1 MLKTTTHNT
10 MHNNLKAAD
19 PTTFNDIFTQLQQH
33 YGHLPWWPADTEYE
47 MMVGAILTQNT
58 NWKNVEKAL
67 ANLAG
72 HLTGKIAPQQIL
84 AMPLDT
90 LAQLIRSSGYYNQKA
105 IKLKALTLWYQK
117 YDFDISQARCIEG
130 ATLRIEL
137 LAVNGIG
144 PETADSILVYALDKP
159 FFIIDNYT
167 RRILHRIGFELPT
180 GYDKLRLLLEQNI
193 PRNITTYQQYH
204 ALLVEHAKRYC
215 TKIPQCQHCP
225 LYCCCQ
231 KNIE

>member
-1 MLKTTTHNT
+1 MIRCAITFYREHVSAGIIRVTYRNIDIETSTTH
-10 MHNNLKAAD
+10 L
-19 PTTFNDIFTQLQQH
+19 
-33 YGHLPWWPADTEYE
+33 WPANTVYE

-72 HLTGKIAPQQIL
+72 KLTPQQIL

-105 IKLKALTLWYQK
+105 IKLKALTLWYQG
-117 YDFDISQARCIEG
+117 YNFDITQARCIEG

-180 GYDKLRLLLEQNI
+180 GYDKLRLL
-193 PRNITTYQQYH
+193 
-204 ALLVEHAKRYC
+204 VEHAKRYC
-215 TKIPQCQHCP
+215 TKVPKCQHCP
-225 LYCCCQ
+225 LSKCCQ
-231 KNIE
+231 KNITEN

>member
-10 MHNNLKAAD
+10 IHNNLKAAVT
-19 PTTFNDIFTQLQQH
+19 TTFNDIFTPLQQH
-33 YGHLPWWPADTEYE
+33 YGHLAWWPADTEYE

-67 ANLAG
+67 AI
-72 HLTGKIAPQQIL
+72 LTGKLTPQQIL
-84 AMPLDT
+84 AMPVDT
-90 LAQLIRSSGYYNQKA
+90 LAR
-105 IKLKALTLWYQK
+105 
-117 YDFDISQARCIEG
+117 RIEG
-130 ATLRIEL
+130 ATLRNEL

-180 GYDKLRLLLEQNI
+180 GYDQLRLLLEQNI

-225 LYCCCQ
+225 LSKCCQ
-231 KNIE
+231 KRIK

>member
-1 MLKTTTHNT
+1 M
-10 MHNNLKAAD
+10 
-19 PTTFNDIFTQLQQH
+19 
-33 YGHLPWWPADTEYE
+33 
-47 MMVGAILTQNT
+47 TQNT

-67 ANLAG
+67 AI
-72 HLTGKIAPQQIL
+72 LTGKLTPQQIL
-84 AMPLDT
+84 AMPVDT
-90 LAQLIRSSGYYNQKA
+90 LAR
-105 IKLKALTLWYQK
+105 
-117 YDFDISQARCIEG
+117 RIEG
-130 ATLRIEL
+130 ATLRNEL

-180 GYDKLRLLLEQNI
+180 GYDQLRLLLEQNI

-225 LYCCCQ
+225 LSKCCQ
-231 KNIE
+231 KRIK

>member
-1 MLKTTTHNT
+1 MINT
-10 MHNNLKAAD
+10 MLNILHATKPATINN
-19 PTTFNDIFTQLQQH
+19 IFIQLQLH
-33 YGHLPWWPADTEYE
+33 YGHLAWWPAETEYE

-72 HLTGKIAPQQIL
+72 NLTGKIAPQQVQL
-84 AMPLDT
+84 MPLDA

-105 IKLKALTLWYQK
+105 IKLKALTLWFQG
-117 YDFDISQARCIEG
+117 YDFDIGKVRNVDGNA
-130 ATLRIEL
+130 LRKEL
-137 LAVNGIG
+137 LSIKGIG

-167 RRILHRIGFELPT
+167 RRILQRIGFELPSD
-180 GYDKLRLLLEQNI
+180 YDKLRLQLEQHI
-193 PRNITTYQQYH
+193 PRNITIYQQYH

-215 TKIPQCQHCP
+215 TKIPQCQDCP
-225 LYCCCQ
+225 LGGSCQ
-231 KNIE
+231 KNI